1 MKQDDFKF
9 SIDVRVRFSDM
20 DSLGHVNNAAYISY
34 FEEGRVH
41 YFRKL
46 FDLPWEDTSSLGLI
60 VLDMHCTYKSP
71 AFYGEILR
79 VYTKVNWLKNKSFEM
94 SYLII
99 DTDTGRTVAEGSS
112 VLVAY
117 DYSTRTTMEIA
128 DNVRGKISEFEGIPP
143 RRD

>member
-1 MKQDDFKF
+1 MKQSEFKF
-9 SIDVRVRFSDM
+9 SVDVRVRFSDM
-20 DSLGHVNNAAYISY
+20 DSLGHVNNAAYVSY

-46 FDLPWEDTSSLGLI
+46 FDLPRDDTSALGLI

-94 SYLII
+94 AYLII

-112 VLVAY
+112 ILVAY
-117 DYSTRTTMEIA
+117 DYSTRETMEIA
-128 DNVRGKISEFEGIPP
+128 ANVREKISSFEGIPP

>member
-46 FDLPWEDTSSLGLI
+46 FDLPWQDTSTLGLI

-99 DTDTGRTVAEGSS
+99 DTDTRRTVAEGSS

-128 DNVRGKISEFEGIPP
+128 DNVRAKISEFEGIPP

>member
-1 MKQDDFKF
+1 MQPDDFKF

-46 FDLPWEDTSSLGLI
+46 FNLPMDDSSTLGLI

-79 VYTKVNWLKNKSFEM
+79 VHTKVNWLKNKSFEM
-94 SYLII
+94 AYLVI
-99 DTDTGRTVAEGSS
+99 DTETGRTVAEGSS

-117 DYSTRTTMEIA
+117 DYSTRSTMEIA
-128 DNVRGKISEFEGIPP
+128 DRVREKIAAFEEIPT

>member
-1 MKQDDFKF
+1 MKQNDFKF

-46 FDLPWEDTSSLGLI
+46 FDLPREDTSTLGLI

-128 DNVRGKISEFEGIPP
+128 DNVRSKLSEFEGIPP

>member
-1 MKQDDFKF
+1 MKQNDFKF

-46 FDLPWEDTSSLGLI
+46 FDLPWEDTSTLGLI

-94 SYLII
+94 AYLII
-99 DTDTGRTVAEGSS
+99 DTDTDRTVAEGSS

-128 DNVRGKISEFEGIPP
+128 DNVRAKISEFEGIPP